1 MHAYI
6 RGSRYKKAY
15 NNFKI
20 RVNSEKQ
27 RANQWFNFERKLN
40 CTIMVNAMV
49 IHETSFFVYFFTNFL
64 SKNNS
69 KNYVLG
75 KYMYGKQLRSAFR
88 VMR

>member
-20 RVNSEKQ
+20 RVNSAKQ
-27 RANQWFNFERKLN
+27 RADQWFNFERESSCK
-40 CTIMVNAMV
+40 IMVNAMV
-49 IHETSFFVYFFTNFL
+49 IHETSIFVQ
-64 SKNNS
+64 NNS

-75 KYMYGKQLRSAFR
+75 KYMNAFQ
-88 VMR
+88 VMRY